1 MVNDCWIY
9 LIGFG
14 LRSDSEVFYDVA
26 IVDESSS
33 SCMRDMQV
41 ANRRFG
47 GTVFYAMMV
56 EEGAGCLTIRIST
69 IVLCFIYVKYI
80 FIFLRSANV

>member
-1 MVNDCWIY
+1 
-9 LIGFG
+9 
-14 LRSDSEVFYDVA
+14 
-26 IVDESSS
+26 
-33 SCMRDMQV
+33 MRDMQV

-56 EEGAGCLTIRIST
+56 EEGAGGLTIRIST